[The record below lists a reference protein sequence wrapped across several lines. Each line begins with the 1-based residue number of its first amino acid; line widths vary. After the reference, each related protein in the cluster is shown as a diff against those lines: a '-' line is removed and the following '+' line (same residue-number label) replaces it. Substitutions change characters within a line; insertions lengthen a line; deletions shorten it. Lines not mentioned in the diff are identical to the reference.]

1 MLCILKRTAPLDG
14 SFEYPQQFF
23 SLVER
28 DKKMFNSCA
37 DPEGDRGSGPS
48 PPPGKLQK
56 YRVPLNELLLQNIY
70 TGPRSAVGNVSG
82 YRCVSD
88 CRARGREFDPGP
100 VPYFRGD

>member
-28 DKKMFNSCA
+28 DKKCLIHVRIQ
-37 DPEGDRGSGPS
+37 RGTGGQDTPPP

-56 YRVPLNELLLQNIY
+56 YSVPLNELLLQNI
-70 TGPRSAVGNVSG
+70 PRESNTRLFSTIH
-82 YRCVSD
+82 
-88 CRARGREFDPGP
+88 FNKNLI
-100 VPYFRGD
+100 